1 MATVETESATKAT
14 ARARVTPG
22 GSIQVLG
29 GSYVDTCCGAVDLA
43 WFADRL
49 EITVVGAGSVR
60 VVEAAD
66 EETGRQDVIVEI
78 HPPGLDG
85 LLDTVPGAD

>member
-1 MATVETESATKAT
+1 MATVETTKAT

-43 WFADRL
+43 WFPDRL
-49 EITVVGAGSVR
+49 EITVVGAGSVK
-60 VVEAAD
+60 VTEARD
-66 EETGRQDVIVEI
+66 DETGREDVVVEVR
-78 HPPGLDG
+78 PPCLEA
-85 LLDTVPGAD
+85 LRETMPGAD